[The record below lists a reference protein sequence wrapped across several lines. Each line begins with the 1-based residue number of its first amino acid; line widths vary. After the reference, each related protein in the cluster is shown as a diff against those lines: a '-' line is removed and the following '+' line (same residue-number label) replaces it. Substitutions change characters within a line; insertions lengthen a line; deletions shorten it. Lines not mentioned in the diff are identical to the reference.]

1 MAAISAL
8 DWPWATSRTT
18 PSSRSLRR
26 PAASAAAAPGA
37 GPPQGLAAVGGLSGD
52 GQIRLGFEQHPQA
65 LPDEVLVV
73 GDQDADHDRTRDDRS
88 SPSGSRARTAELERV
103 ADYLVLMS
111 RGRVQ
116 MAGEL
121 NDLLATHGQ
130 ASLEELALHYLRDN
144 QTEVAK

>member
-1 MAAISAL
+1 M
-8 DWPWATSRTT
+8 
-18 PSSRSLRR
+18 
-26 PAASAAAAPGA
+26 
-37 GPPQGLAAVGGLSGD
+37 
-52 GQIRLGFEQHPQA
+52 
-65 LPDEVLVV
+65 
-73 GDQDADHDRTRDDRS
+73 
-88 SPSGSRARTAELERV
+88 